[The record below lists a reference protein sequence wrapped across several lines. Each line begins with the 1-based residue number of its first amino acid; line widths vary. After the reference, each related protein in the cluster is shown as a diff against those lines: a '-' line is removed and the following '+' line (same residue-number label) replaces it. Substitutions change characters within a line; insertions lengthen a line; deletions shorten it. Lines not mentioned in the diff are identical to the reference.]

1 MNRQTHKN
9 DLLNTT
15 EIIYASLAMVI
26 FSLLVAWSVELL
38 MKELFRLG

>member
-1 MNRQTHKN
+1 MNKQTHKN
-9 DLLNTT
+9 DGLNISS
-15 EIIYASLAMVI
+15 IIYTSLTMVI

>member
-1 MNRQTHKN
+1 MNKRTYKN
-9 DLLNTT
+9 DGLNTSS
-15 EIIYASLAMVI
+15 ILYAALTMII